1 MKKQFRVFVTTPLP
15 TEALEILRSRCLE
28 LKVWKNHMTLSRRQL
43 LKEAAQA
50 DGILCLLTDEIDEQ
64 VLTALPRLRAVANCA
79 VGFDNIDVRAATQ
92 KGIVVTNTPGVL
104 TDATADLTWALLM
117 AVARRIPE
125 ADRFLRAGSYKEW
138 ELFLL
143 LGAPVFG
150 RTLGI
155 VGSGRVGT
163 AMALRARGFEMN
175 VLYTDKFR
183 NKRIENEAGAT
194 RVSLHILL
202 RKADIVCIHVPY
214 DKGTHHLI
222 GRKELGL
229 MKPSAILINTARG
242 EIVDEKALIQALR
255 ARRIAG
261 AGLDVYEHE
270 PRVPASL
277 KRLSNV
283 VLLPHIGSATLE
295 TRTGMAVLAAK
306 NLVAALSGRIPPNLV
321 NPEVLDNRR

>member
-15 TEALEILRSRCLE
+15 SEALGILRARCLE
-28 LKVWKNHMTLSRRQL
+28 LKVLKNHLALSRRQF
-43 LKEAAQA
+43 LKEAAEA
-50 DGILCLLTDEIDEQ
+50 DGILCLLTDEIDLQ
-64 VLTALPRLRAVANCA
+64 VMTALPRLRAIANCA
-79 VGFDNIDVRAATQ
+79 VGFDNIDVAAATRM
-92 KGIVVTNTPGVL
+92 GIIVTNTPRVL

-125 ADRFLRAGSYKEW
+125 ADRFLRAGDYNEW

-163 AMALRARGFEMN
+163 GVALRARGFEMK
-175 VLYTDKFR
+175 VLYNDKFR
-183 NKRIENEAGAT
+183 NKRIEREAGAT
-194 RVSLHILL
+194 RVTLNTLL

-214 DKGTHHLI
+214 DKSTHHLI

-229 MKPSAILINTARG
+229 MKSSAILINTSRG
-242 EIVDEKALIQALR
+242 EIVDEKALIQALKT
-255 ARRIAG
+255 RRIAG

-295 TRTGMAVLAAK
+295 TRTGMAVLAAR
-306 NLVAALSGRIPPNLV
+306 NLVAALSGRIPKNLV
-321 NPEVLDNRR
+321 NPEVLTNRR